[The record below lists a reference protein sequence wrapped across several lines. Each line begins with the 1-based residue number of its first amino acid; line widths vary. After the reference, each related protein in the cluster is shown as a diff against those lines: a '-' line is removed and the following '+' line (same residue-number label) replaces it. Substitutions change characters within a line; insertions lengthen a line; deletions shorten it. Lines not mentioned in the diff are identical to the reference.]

1 MKNKFIII
9 DIVLLTIALYFVF
22 VDNLELTIVALLAS
36 NGLLIFTND
45 EKEI

>member
-9 DIVLLTIALYFVF
+9 DIVLLTIALYFVI